1 MRYVM
6 RRLLQFIPTLVFV
19 SFLIF
24 AMVDLAPGDAVDHL
38 VGMQEGATQSQVE
51 AMRQELGLDRPFP
64 IRLLDWYGQ
73 ILRGDLGE
81 SIAYRG
87 TPVAELIGE
96 RWPVTFAITAVSLIV
111 ALVVGIG
118 IGVLAALRQ
127 GSPADPLLM
136 ALALFFVSMPHFWFG
151 LILIILFGVK
161 LRWLPIGGYVPL
173 TESPTEFFR
182 HMILPCT
189 VLGLVYAGM
198 IARITRTSVLEV
210 LNLDYVQTARAK
222 GLRQRTVIMRHAL
235 RNALIPLSTV
245 IGISIGAMLG
255 GAVITE
261 TVFNIRGLGRLIVD
275 GILYRDFPVVQGGLL
290 VVAVGYLVTTLVVD
304 LAYSW
309 LDPRIRYK

>member
-1 MRYVM
+1 MHYVI
-6 RRLLQFIPTLVFV
+6 RRLLQFIPTLAIVT
-19 SFLIF
+19 FLVF

-38 VGMQEGATQSQVE
+38 VGMQEGATQTQVE
-51 AMRQELGLDRPFP
+51 EMRQELGLDRPFL
-64 IRLLDWYGQ
+64 IRLLAWYTQ

-81 SIAYRG
+81 SLVYRG
-87 TPVAELIGE
+87 TPVADLIAE
-96 RWPVTFAITAVSLIV
+96 RWPVTFGMTVIAMIV
-111 ALVVGIG
+111 AVVLGISV
-118 IGVLAALRQ
+118 GVLTALHQ
-127 GSPADPLLM
+127 GRPTDLM
-136 ALALFFVSMPHFWFG
+136 LTALAVFFVSMPHFWLG
-151 LILIILFGVK
+151 LFMIVLFGVK

-173 TESPTEFFR
+173 AESPIEFFR

-198 IARITRTSVLEV
+198 IARMTRTCVLEV

-245 IGISIGAMLG
+245 IGLSVGAMLG

-275 GILYRDFPVVQGGLL
+275 GILYRDYPVVQGGLL
-290 VVAVGYLVTTLVVD
+290 VVTVGYLITTLVVD
-304 LAYSW
+304 LAYSR
-309 LDPRIRYK
+309 LDPQIHYK

>member
-1 MRYVM
+1 MHYVI
-6 RRLLQFIPTLVFV
+6 RRLLQFIPTLFFV
-19 SFLIF
+19 SFLVF

-38 VGMQEGATQSQVE
+38 VGMQEGATQAQVE
-51 AMRQELGLDRPFP
+51 EMRRELGLDRPFLV
-64 IRLLDWYGQ
+64 RLLNWYAQ

-81 SIAYRG
+81 SLVYRD
-87 TPVAELIGE
+87 TPVANLIAE
-96 RWPVTFAITAVSLIV
+96 RWPVTFGMTVIAMIV
-111 ALVVGIG
+111 AVVLGI
-118 IGVLAALRQ
+118 IAGVFAALHHGR
-127 GSPADPLLM
+127 PTDLVLT
-136 ALALFFVSMPHFWFG
+136 ALALFFVSMPHFWLG
-151 LILIILFGVK
+151 LFMIVLFGVK

-173 TESPTEFFR
+173 AESPIEFFR

-198 IARITRTSVLEV
+198 IARMTRTCVLEV

-245 IGISIGAMLG
+245 IGLSVGAMLG

-275 GILYRDFPVVQGGLL
+275 GILYRDYPVVQGGLL
-290 VVAVGYLVTTLVVD
+290 VVTVGYLITTLVVD
-304 LAYSW
+304 LAYSR
-309 LDPRIRYK
+309 LDPQIHYK